1 MRKHKRVQR
10 YTNFL
15 KGRDFAL
22 WCVEITGFFIKK
34 KKSHQR
40 NQSKD
45 GCTRTNLK

>member
-1 MRKHKRVQR
+1 MCKHKRVQR

-34 KKSHQR
+34 KTLIRGINPKMVVQ
-40 NQSKD
+40 
-45 GCTRTNLK
+45 GLI